1 MLRHSPEMQDGGEGR
16 RGSFRET
23 LKAPCCLDSKTQA
36 ALSGLPTP
44 IPCPQP
50 SSQGLG
56 LNKMRLS
63 VIAFIYLVNSIYS

>member
-1 MLRHSPEMQDGGEGR
+1 MLRHSPERQDGGEGR

-36 ALSGLPTP
+36 AHA
-44 IPCPQP
+44 QP